1 MERLNEAVGGVAGDD
16 VDFFVDEGAVDEAE
30 IHDAGRSGKMQ
41 TVKLA
46 PAAKTVGALE
56 EFVSE
61 TRAHLGDVWD
71 DVAGV
76 AQVQVLG
83 VITTNHHGEGVFKAE
98 GLGNLE
104 IEPLGVALPDA
115 IVNVVG
121 ICARRFVEYSGQC
134 SASVFHV
141 QVEIAGDE
149 RLLAEQRAA

>member
-30 IHDAGRSGKMQ
+30 IHDAGRGGKMQ
-41 TVKLA
+41 TVRLA

-61 TRAHLGDVWD
+61 TRAHLGGVRD

-83 VITTNHHGEGVFKAE
+83 VGTTNHHGEGVLKAE
-98 GLGNLE
+98 GLADFE
-104 IEPLGVALPDA
+104 IETLG
-115 IVNVVG
+115 
-121 ICARRFVEYSGQC
+121 
-134 SASVFHV
+134 
-141 QVEIAGDE
+141 
-149 RLLAEQRAA
+149 

>member
-30 IHDAGRSGKMQ
+30 IHDAGLGGKMQ

-46 PAAKTVGALE
+46 PAAKTVRALE

-61 TRAHLGDVWD
+61 TRAHLGGVRD

-83 VITTNHHGEGVFKAE
+83 VVTTNHHGKGVFKAE
-98 GLGNLE
+98 GLGDLE
-104 IEPLGVALPDA
+104 IETLGVALPDA
-115 IVNVVG
+115 IVNIVG
-121 ICARRFVEYSGQC
+121 IWAGRFVEDSGQGR
-134 SASVFHV
+134 
-141 QVEIAGDE
+141 AGI
-149 RLLAEQRAA
+149 

>member
-46 PAAKTVGALE
+46 PAAKNVGALE

-76 AQVQVLG
+76 AQVQVLS
-83 VITTNHHGEGVFKAE
+83 VITTNDHGKGVFKAE
-98 GLGNLE
+98 GLGDLE
-104 IEPLGVALPDA
+104 IETLGVALPDA
-115 IVNVVG
+115 IVNVLG

-134 SASVFHV
+134 SAGVFHV
-141 QVEIAGDE
+141 QVEIAGE
-149 RLLAEQRAA
+149 EGFLAQQRAA